1 MCLITLVVLG
11 AIYAE
16 GYIISTRL
24 PDAMQHPVF
33 ISLVRLSS
41 GKYGWSNTATSME
54 VSLGYSYVMVIN
66 HPNDI
71 DIIAKYIYK
80 CYGLDTFSFTLF

>member
-11 AIYAE
+11 ATYAE

-41 GKYGWSNTATSME
+41 GKYG
-54 VSLGYSYVMVIN
+54 
-66 HPNDI
+66 
-71 DIIAKYIYK
+71 
-80 CYGLDTFSFTLF
+80 